1 MFDLCVTNQYTKK
14 AIIIKS
20 IVLFTLLGRGSSRIL
35 TNENQ
40 KHSPR
45 GNEVIIGD
53 MILTQ
58 EQYEFLYGPHKR
70 LGRPQAIFRW
80 PNRQLPYVIA
90 NDYNASETAFIEST
104 IAKFNKQMKDCFSI
118 V

>member
-1 MFDLCVTNQYTKK
+1 M
-14 AIIIKS
+14 
-20 IVLFTLLGRGSSRIL
+20 LGQGSLRIL

-40 KHSPR
+40 KQSPK

-58 EQYEFLYGPHKR
+58 EQYELMYGEDTRSGIPDVFK
-70 LGRPQAIFRW
+70 RW
-80 PNRQLPYVIA
+80 PNNRLPYEIDSSVLSSDKAIV
-90 NDYNASETAFIEST
+90 EST
-104 IAKFNKQMKDCFSI
+104 ISKFNAQMSGCFSI